1 MIEFIYRL
9 DAEFCGQ
16 GEEMSFGRSTDRR
29 GMLSI
34 ISVTPADRMSAF
46 SSRLSIFN
54 HVSITCTMR
63 TAVRFVGRQ
72 TDRSG

>member
-1 MIEFIYRL
+1 
-9 DAEFCGQ
+9 
-16 GEEMSFGRSTDRR
+16 MSFGPCNEWHGTR
-29 GMLSI
+29 SI
-34 ISVTPADRMSAF
+34 ISVPPADRMSAF